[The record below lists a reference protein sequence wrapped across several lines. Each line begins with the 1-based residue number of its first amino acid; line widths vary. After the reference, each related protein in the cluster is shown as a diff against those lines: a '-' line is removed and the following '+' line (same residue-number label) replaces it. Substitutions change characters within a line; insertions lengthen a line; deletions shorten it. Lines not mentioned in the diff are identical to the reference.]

1 MKDIKVSVIIPVYNR
16 FELFSEALDS
26 VLRQTFGDFEIIVVD
41 DGSEDRQIQWLSMI
55 NGTKYIRVE
64 HTGRAGFV
72 RNRGVEISSGKYI
85 SFLDSDDL
93 WNIRKLELQYNYFTK
108 NPQYRIVHSRE
119 IWIEKG
125 KIKSQKKQKHKR
137 MGNIFEDAL
146 KKCIVGPSTVM
157 LERTLFEEHK
167 GFREDLE
174 IAEDYEFWLRILSS
188 EKIGYLDFPLT
199 IKRAGEWEQLSK
211 KYDQIE
217 IFRINGLKDLIE
229 KNFFKGEKLNLAKKE
244 LLRKIEIYKKGL
256 LRRGKLE
263 EFKKWNQYQKVLM
276 KEQE

>member
-1 MKDIKVSVIIPVYNR
+1 MEDIRISVIIPVYNR
-16 FELFSEALDS
+16 FDQFSEALDS
-26 VLRQTFGDFEIIVVD
+26 VLRQTFRDFEIIVVD
-41 DGSEDRQIQWLSMI
+41 DGSEDERIKWLSMI
-55 NGTKYIRVE
+55 KRIKYIRIE
-64 HTGRAGFV
+64 HTGMPGFV
-72 RNRGVEISSGKYI
+72 RNRGVEVSSGKYI

-93 WNIRKLELQYNYFTK
+93 WNIRKLELQYNYFLK
-108 NPQYRIVHSRE
+108 NPQYRIIHNRE

-137 MGNIFEDAL
+137 MGDIFEDAL

-157 LERTLFEEHK
+157 LERTLFEK
-167 GFREDLE
+167 YGGFREDLE

-199 IKRAGEWEQLSK
+199 IKRSGEWEQLSK

-217 IFRINGLKDLIE
+217 IFRIKGLKELIE
-229 KNFFKGEKLNLAKKE
+229 KNFFKGEKLDLAIKE

-256 LRRGKLE
+256 LKRGKLK
-263 EFKKWNQYQKVLM
+263 EFKKWDQYQRMLLR
-276 KEQE
+276 